1 MRKMDSLSFEDGYA
15 LTLIAQYPEDD
26 WSDVTPNLSE
36 DARKVAEAMIAPD
49 QAKGESKSAAQR
61 LLKLAEKVR
70 SAQA

>member
-1 MRKMDSLSFEDGYA
+1 MDSLSFEDGYA

-36 DARKVAEAMIAPD
+36 DARKVAEAMISPE
-49 QAKGESKSAAQR
+49 QANGESKSAAQR